1 MTVWQPTAQIETLKQ
16 RARILQNV
24 RAFFAKRNVLE
35 VQVPSITTA
44 SITEVHIDS
53 IPIKLLSGNAFLH
66 TSPEYPMKRLLAA
79 GMGDSYYL
87 GSVFRQGE
95 SGGEHNPE
103 FTMLEWYRLDFELEY
118 LITEVIDLAKEI
130 IPNVSNFQSFSYA
143 ELVNKY
149 TGIDIFNTN
158 CDELQRIITDNEI
171 DYPQDLENDVDL
183 FLDLLMSTVI
193 FPKLQSKNPKEK
205 QITVLKDYPKSQAA
219 LAKLRLDEQGRE
231 VAARFEIFIDSL
243 EIANGYQEI
252 QDADALEARFK
263 QDNLRRLNLNKPE
276 MPIDKYLLEAMRDG
290 LPNCSGVA
298 LGFDRLVMLALEKN
312 TIQEV
317 IAFPIDRC

>member
-1 MTVWQPTAQIETLKQ
+1 MTAWQPTAQIETLKQ